1 MQIRQWMI
9 THEWMIKYTPQTEW
23 IERRGILVWVAE
35 VFTSLGAGMFLVSLY
50 FNSFWGMLI
59 AWLIIVLLK
68 IPFHIAYF
76 GKPLRFWRTVPPFSN
91 AWRTSWFTRGITF
104 TILFTS
110 FAFVLLVIQF
120 ALSNGLLPGTG
131 WEVTLVAFKVL
142 AGITAFL
149 VGIYSGFI
157 MSYCRSVP
165 FWNSALLPLVFI
177 FAGIADGFALI
188 MAVALGGGQVN
199 IMAAEAGS
207 RVLLI
212 VNALIIAIYLWN
224 ATYTSSTAKQS
235 VIELIRGNIAPAFWI
250 GVVAFGIIIPIAISV
265 SSYFAG
271 ELSVPLL
278 IAAIAFHTIG
288 AFALK
293 YCLLKAGIH
302 NPILPTTTYRTT
314 V

>member
-1 MQIRQWMI
+1 MPIRQWMI

-188 MAVALGGGQVN
+188 MAIALAGGGVN

-212 VNALIIAIYLWN
+212 VNALIIATYLWN

-265 SSYFAG
+265 SSYFVG

-302 NPILPTTTYRTT
+302 NPILPATTYRTT

>member
-188 MAVALGGGQVN
+188 MAVALAGGGVN

-235 VIELIRGNIAPAFWI
+235 VIELIRGNIAPTFWI